1 MGTTRGSGGDHTTD
15 RTTQMTDKQTITLTI
30 TEPEAELLQA
40 WNAEFVDMYN
50 NPGDGVVHE
59 LVNNVLK
66 SLDRHE

>member
-1 MGTTRGSGGDHTTD
+1 M
-15 RTTQMTDKQTITLTI
+15 TQSDKTVTLTI

-40 WNAEFVDMYN
+40 WNAEFVDIYN